1 MPIFLRKERV
11 RCGGL
16 ATEGGLEGS
25 KRSRAVQKGRPRQ
38 VPYVCTETACH
49 KVGQDIVA
57 KYGKT
62 LTKEVVAK
70 ALGKR
75 PLESWDIIRQEL
87 DIPATA
93 QELFDQ
99 SEPELLQ
106 RYGICTLPWV
116 MLGRPQLALRDH
128 SRRVHKTGCSK

>member
-1 MPIFLRKERV
+1 MAPHPCK
-11 RCGGL
+11 
-16 ATEGGLEGS
+16 S
-25 KRSRAVQKGRPRQ
+25 KVHVKYCVSFS
-38 VPYVCTETACH
+38 ETACH
-49 KVGQDIVA
+49 KVGQAIVA
-57 KYGKT
+57 KYDKQ
-62 LTKEVVAK
+62 LTKEVVTK

-116 MLGRPQLALRDH
+116 KVG
-128 SRRVHKTGCSK
+128 